1 VSLSDDLVGALPAL
15 RAEAESLMIDSVVVD
30 RQSGEDTHFETG
42 AVTQTYTAVY
52 SGAAKVQATISQ
64 SRVAAAGEHQY
75 TLQEYRVDIPVSAGP
90 LQVGDRVTVTASAL
104 DPFLAG
110 RVYRVVELFH
120 KSFSTAQRARVEE
133 VTG

>member
-1 VSLSDDLVGALPAL
+1 MSA
-15 RAEAESLMIDSVVVD
+15 AEAIWAGRREAEALMQDTITVD
-30 RQSGEDTHFETG
+30 RQSGEETHFETG
-42 AVTQTYTAVY
+42 AVTPTYTAVY
-52 SGAAKVQATISQ
+52 SGKAKIQATISQ

-75 TLQEYRVDIPVSAGP
+75 TLQEYRIDLPVAAGP
-90 LQVGDRVTVTASAL
+90 LKVGDRVRVTASVL

-120 KSFSTAQRARVEE
+120 KSFATAQRARVEE

>member
-1 VSLSDDLVGALPAL
+1 MSLTDDVAAVLPVL
-15 RAEAESLMIDSVVVD
+15 RAEAESLMIDTVTVD
-30 RQSGEDTHFETG
+30 RQSGEETHFQTG
-42 AVTQTYTAVY
+42 AVTQTYTDVY

-75 TLQEYRVDIPVSAGP
+75 TVQEYRVDIPVSAGP
-90 LQVGDRVTVTASAL
+90 LQVGDRVTVTASVL

-120 KSFSTAQRARVEE
+120 KSFATAQRARVEE
-133 VTG
+133 VTS